1 MSDGMDY
8 THYTLADFL
17 ADESFQA
24 YALGT
29 DPEQEAFWKNWL
41 VLHPEKAY
49 DADQAV
55 ELLQFMST
63 ARKPAAP
70 GLKEEEWEKMRSRL
84 DPHHF
89 AATPNPGRTRWLRY
103 AAALTGLLLLASGGL
118 WTTGYFTTARY
129 STAYGETREITLP
142 DGSVVVLN
150 ANSSLRHPSD
160 WAGDA
165 DREVWLDGE
174 AYFSVRKATA
184 SRQDHSRT
192 PVKFTVHTADLNVEV
207 LGTQFTVSQR
217 EARTL
222 VTLNEGQIRLDVPAE
237 TQPEGL
243 VMQPG
248 DQVEYRKGRRK
259 LTRKAVRPEVYSSWT
274 RKVWILDRMPLSEVA
289 QRMEETYGLNVRIT
303 DKALAAEKM
312 TGVVPTQNLEV
323 LLEGLT
329 TIFQMQVER
338 QDQSIMLHR

>member
-1 MSDGMDY
+1 MDD

-17 ADESFQA
+17 ADESFRA

-29 DPEQEAFWKNWL
+29 DPEQAAFWKNWL

-63 ARKPAAP
+63 ARTPAAP
-70 GLKEEEWEKMRSRL
+70 GLKDEEWEKMRSRL
-84 DPHHF
+84 DPPHF
-89 AATPNPGRTRWLRY
+89 VVHRNPGRTRWLRY
-103 AAALTGLLLLASGGL
+103 AAALTGLLLLASGWL

-129 STAYGETREITLP
+129 TTAYGETREVTLP

-150 ANSSLRHPSD
+150 ANSSLRYPSD

-184 SRQDHSRT
+184 SRADQAGRR
-192 PVKFTVHTADLNVEV
+192 VKFTVHTADLNVEV

-217 EARTL
+217 QARTL
-222 VTLNEGQIRLDVPAE
+222 VTLNEGQIRLDVPAQ
-237 TQPEGL
+237 TQPAGL

-248 DQVEYRKGRRK
+248 DQVEYRKGRHK

-274 RKVWILDRMPLSEVA
+274 RKVWILDGMPLSEVA
-289 QRMEETYGLNVRIT
+289 QQMEETYGLRVRIT

-312 TGVVPTQNLEV
+312 TGVVPTQNLDV

-338 QDQSIMLHR
+338 QEQSIILHP

>member
-8 THYTLADFL
+8 THYTLPDFL

-29 DPEQEAFWKNWL
+29 DPEQVAFWKNWL
-41 VLHPEKAY
+41 VLHPGKAY

-55 ELLQFMST
+55 ELLQFMAT

-70 GLKEEEWEKMRSRL
+70 GLKEEAWEKMQSRL
-84 DPHHF
+84 DPPRIEVNHH
-89 AATPNPGRTRWLRY
+89 PGRTRWLRY

-118 WTTGYFTTARY
+118 WITGYFTTARY
-129 STAYGETREITLP
+129 TTAYGETREVTLP

-150 ANSSLRHPSD
+150 ANSSLRYPSD
-160 WAGDA
+160 WARDA

-174 AYFSVRKATA
+174 AYFSVRKATT
-184 SRQDHSRT
+184 SRPDHSRL
-192 PVKFTVHTADLNVEV
+192 PVRFTVHTDDLNVEV

-217 EARTL
+217 QARTL
-222 VTLNEGQIRLDVPAE
+222 VTLNEGQIRLDVPAR

-274 RKVWILDRMPLSEVA
+274 RKVWILDGMPLSEVA

-312 TGVVPTQNLEV
+312 TGVVPTQNLDV

-338 QDQSIMLHR
+338 QEGAIILHP

>member
-29 DPEQEAFWKNWL
+29 DPEQVAFWRNWL

-49 DADQAV
+49 DADHAV

-63 ARKPAAP
+63 ARKPAEP

-84 DPHHF
+84 
-89 AATPNPGRTRWLRY
+89 AQPNIVVNHNLGRTRWLRY
-103 AAALTGLLLLASGGL
+103 AAALTGLLLLASGWL
-118 WTTGYFTTARY
+118 WTTGYFTTVRY
-129 STAYGETREITLP
+129 TTAYGETREVTLP
-142 DGSVVVLN
+142 DSSVVVLN
-150 ANSSLRHPSD
+150 ANSSLRYPSD
-160 WAGDA
+160 WAGNA

-174 AYFSVRKATA
+174 AYFSVRKASP
-184 SRQDHSRT
+184 SRPDRSRSRI
-192 PVKFTVHTADLNVEV
+192 KFTVHTPDLNVEV
-207 LGTQFTVSQR
+207 LGTQFTVSKR
-217 EARTL
+217 HTRTL

-237 TQPEGL
+237 TQPRRM

-248 DQVEYRKGRRK
+248 DQVEYLKDRRK

-274 RKVWILDRMPLSEVA
+274 RNVWILDGMPLSEVT
-289 QRMEETYGLNVRIT
+289 QRMEETYGLKVRIA
-303 DKALAAEKM
+303 DRALAAEKM
-312 TGVVPTQNLEV
+312 TGVVPANNLNV
-323 LLEGLT
+323 LLEGLA

-338 QDQSIMLHR
+338 QDQTIILHP

>member
-1 MSDGMDY
+1 MDD

-17 ADESFQA
+17 ADESFRA

-29 DPEQEAFWKNWL
+29 DPEQVAFWKNWL

-70 GLKEEEWEKMRSRL
+70 GMKEEEWEKMRSRL
-84 DPHHF
+84 DAHNLVVNR
-89 AATPNPGRTRWLRY
+89 NPGRTRWLRY
-103 AAALTGLLLLASGGL
+103 AAALTGLLLLASGWL

-129 STAYGETREITLP
+129 TTAYGETREVTLP

-150 ANSSLRHPSD
+150 ANSSLRYPSD

-184 SRQDHSRT
+184 SRQDHSRI
-192 PVKFTVHTADLNVEV
+192 PVRFTVHTADLNVEV

-217 EARTL
+217 RARTL

-248 DQVEYRKGRRK
+248 DQVEYRKGRHT
-259 LTRKAVRPEVYSSWT
+259 LTRKAVRPEVYNSWT

-289 QRMEETYGLNVRIT
+289 QRMEETYGLRVRIT

-338 QDQSIMLHR
+338 RDQSIILHR